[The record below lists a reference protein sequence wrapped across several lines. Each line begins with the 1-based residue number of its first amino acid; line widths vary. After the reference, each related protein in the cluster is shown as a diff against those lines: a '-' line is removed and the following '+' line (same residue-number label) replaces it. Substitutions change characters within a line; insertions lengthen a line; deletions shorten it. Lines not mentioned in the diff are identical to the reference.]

1 LKGRKECLEQEEEKL
16 EIDLGEGAEDLI
28 GAEVTIAGKK
38 VKVAAATDDN
48 EDEDFENV
56 DDDDDDDDDDF
67 SAITAVAMEKE
78 IAVEVIGDV
87 LRNVRRK
94 YLPYMQQSIELVLKL
109 VEHSFEGVRK
119 GAINT
124 LWTAYTTIW
133 GLAESDGMPKW
144 KPGFPLQVEPTD
156 DLKKLGDLVMSATL
170 AAWETEID
178 R

>member
-1 LKGRKECLEQEEEKL
+1 
-16 EIDLGEGAEDLI
+16 
-28 GAEVTIAGKK
+28 
-38 VKVAAATDDN
+38 
-48 EDEDFENV
+48 
-56 DDDDDDDDDDF
+56 
-67 SAITAVAMEKE
+67 
-78 IAVEVIGDV
+78 
-87 LRNVRRK
+87 
-94 YLPYMQQSIELVLKL
+94 VLKL

-144 KPGFPLQVEPTD
+144 KPGFPLQVEPTE